1 VWTVTRIRNVVFDF
15 GGVLV
20 EWQPERILAE
30 VFPEPGQRDAVRRD
44 VFQHPDWVEF
54 DRGRLPEDEAVRR
67 FAARAALEEDQM
79 RALFVAIRHALRP
92 KADTIAVL
100 RGLAARRVP
109 LYALSNMTTD
119 VFGWLAAR
127 HDFFTLFNG
136 IVVSGAVGLVKP
148 EPEIYAHLAA
158 THRIDPAESLFIDD
172 MEANVAAARA
182 AGYEALRFTAAEA
195 LAAELA
201 RRGL

>member
-1 VWTVTRIRNVVFDF
+1 MTRIRNVVFDF

-30 VFPEPGQRDAVRRD
+30 VFPKPEHRDAVRRD

-54 DRGRLPEDEAVRR
+54 DRGRLPEEEAVRR
-67 FAARAALEEDQM
+67 FAARAALDEDHM
-79 RALFVAIRHALRP
+79 RALFEAIRHALRP
-92 KADTIAVL
+92 KGDTITVL
-100 RGLAARRVP
+100 RGLAARDVP

-127 HDFFTLFNG
+127 HDFFLLFKG

-148 EPEIYAHLAA
+148 EPAIYAHLAA
-158 THRIDPAESLFIDD
+158 THRIEPAESLFIDD
-172 MEANVAAARA
+172 MEINVAAARA
-182 AGYEALRFTAAEA
+182 AGFQALRFTDAST
-195 LAAELA
+195 LASELA
-201 RRGL
+201 LRGL